1 MAAKQG
7 DEALGLWRLTQAG
20 PCSCNSQQASV
31 PGHVTFRDVASD
43 FSLSKG
49 SGRKRE
55 GKWMRINEKT
65 LKTEVTV
72 F

>member
-1 MAAKQG
+1 MRLWVSG
-7 DEALGLWRLTQAG
+7 DSGRLEA
-20 PCSCNSQQASV
+20 CSYNSQQASV